1 MDFLHLVI
9 LAVVQGIT
17 EFLPV
22 SSSAH
27 LVLVPHLLG
36 WEDQGLIFD
45 ISLHF
50 GTLGAVMVYFRRDV
64 AAMLGGVL
72 SLMRGRYREPGARLV
87 VNLAL
92 ATVPVGVAGLMVK
105 DMIESQGR
113 DILLLAFTSIVFGL
127 LLWYA
132 DVLARRRPQGD
143 TLASVQDITVPTAL
157 MWGVYQAIALI
168 PGVSRSGICVT
179 GGRALGATRE
189 LAGHF
194 GSLMAIPTITLAVLL
209 SLGDISS
216 DLNWHNAGSTLLTG
230 AAVSFVCALLGIKL
244 LVEWCARV
252 GYLPFTVYRVLL
264 GAVLIAFAVL
274 QG

>member
-1 MDFLHLVI
+1 MDFLHLVV

-17 EFLPV
+17 EFLPI

-27 LVLVPHLLG
+27 LVLVPKLLG
-36 WEDQGLIFD
+36 WADQGLIFD

-50 GTLGAVMVYFRRDV
+50 GTLGAVIAYFRRDV
-64 AAMLGGVL
+64 AAMFGGL
-72 SLMRGRYREPGARLV
+72 ASLAMGRYREANARLL
-87 VNLAL
+87 VNLVA
-92 ATVPVGVAGLMVK
+92 ATLPVGAVGLMVK
-105 DMIESQGR
+105 DVIESQGR
-113 DILLLAFTSIVFGL
+113 DMLLLAFTSIVFGI

-132 DVLARRRPQGD
+132 DVLARRRSGGD
-143 TLASVQDITVPTAL
+143 SLTRVDDITLPTAL

-179 GGRALGATRE
+179 GGRALGASRE

-194 GSLMAIPTITLAVLL
+194 GSLMAIPTILLAVLL

-216 DLNWHNAGSTLLTG
+216 ELNWHNAGTTLLTG
-230 AAVSFVCALLGIKL
+230 AAVSFVCALAGIKL

-252 GYLPFTVYRVLL
+252 GYLPFTLYRVVL
-264 GAVLIAFAVL
+264 GMGLIAAVAF
-274 QG
+274 G

>member
-1 MDFLHLVI
+1 MDFLHLVV

-17 EFLPV
+17 EFLPI
-22 SSSAH
+22 SSSGH

-50 GTLGAVMVYFRRDV
+50 GTLGAVLVYFRRDV
-64 AAMLGGVL
+64 AAMFGGLV
-72 SLMRGRYREPGARLV
+72 SLLTGRYRDSGARLV
-87 VNLAL
+87 VNLVT
-92 ATVPVGVAGLMVK
+92 ATIPVGLAGLAVK
-105 DMIESQGR
+105 DVIESYGR
-113 DILLLAFTSIVFGL
+113 DVLLLAFTSIVFGL

-132 DVLARRRPQGD
+132 DVLARRRPAD
-143 TLASVQDITVPTAL
+143 VLRTVDDISLPTAL
-157 MWGVYQAIALI
+157 MWGVYQAMALV

-179 GGRALGATRE
+179 GGRAMGATRE

-194 GSLMAIPTITLAVLL
+194 GSLMAIPTITLAMLL

-216 DLNWHNAGSTLLTG
+216 ELNWHNAGSTLLTG
-230 AAVSFVCALLGIKL
+230 AAVSFVCGLIGIKL

-252 GYLPFTVYRVLL
+252 GYVPFVVYRIVLGL
-264 GAVLIAFAVL
+264 VLVGLFAL
-274 QG
+274 